1 MRKLAAFWL
10 KFLVFLCLLAIAVN
24 ATGTLLSGGDDVTQ
38 SASSLK
44 HLPAESVDVL
54 WLGTSHMNYNIIPQ
68 YLYDLCGVTSAMATG
83 NSVDLDA
90 SYWMLRQALLT
101 QSPQVIVLDVY
112 PAAAPYC
119 YFYVQNVLAL
129 EYRDGMSEGSNPYN
143 TATGV
148 ARWLP
153 VGSPFKPGAIAEA
166 YTHSGAGGEAY
177 FELTRMH
184 SRYGE
189 LTRNNFDYL
198 RGDTRTIRNFGYLYG
213 GQSMEGQEYAVQAYT
228 QEAALQANEVGTYW
242 EFTDEQLQAA
252 ELLDASVTAIRRIV
266 EYARDKG
273 IEIVLCAAP
282 YMTNR
287 AEEKLFAQV
296 GELADELGVPFVG
309 LEESGIEGL
318 QYMRDLGHL
327 NDRGARLY
335 TEFWS
340 DYLADHYDLPDR
352 HESAD
357 SRYTPWR
364 EGTGRYDVQ
373 RAAMSLI
380 GMETGLT
387 GYLEALA
394 ALDGDYLVL
403 ISAQGDVYEGFTESD
418 WLLMTEMLGMN
429 GEAVEEW
436 YYTGTGTLDGV
447 CCGGKML
454 ASAYAPEGRT
464 KTIAWNLL
472 GHEITFED
480 SRWSVDGNSAGSTN
494 TGMNIAVYSLPDHM
508 LMDCRTFDM
517 TQIAWDE

>member
-1 MRKLAAFWL
+1 
-10 KFLVFLCLLAIAVN
+10 
-24 ATGTLLSGGDDVTQ
+24 
-38 SASSLK
+38 
-44 HLPAESVDVL
+44 
-54 WLGTSHMNYNIIPQ
+54 
-68 YLYDLCGVTSAMATG
+68 
-83 NSVDLDA
+83 
-90 SYWMLRQALLT
+90 
-101 QSPQVIVLDVY
+101 
-112 PAAAPYC
+112 
-119 YFYVQNVLAL
+119 
-129 EYRDGMSEGSNPYN
+129 
-143 TATGV
+143 
-148 ARWLP
+148 
-153 VGSPFKPGAIAEA
+153 
-166 YTHSGAGGEAY
+166 
-177 FELTRMH
+177 
-184 SRYGE
+184 
-189 LTRNNFDYL
+189 
-198 RGDTRTIRNFGYLYG
+198 
-213 GQSMEGQEYAVQAYT
+213 MEGQEYAVQAYT

-287 AEEKLFAQV
+287 AEEKLFGQV
-296 GELADELGVPFVG
+296 GELADELGIPFVG

-340 DYLADHYDLPDR
+340 DYLVDHYDLPDR
-352 HESAD
+352 RQSAD

-387 GYLEALA
+387 GYLEALS

-447 CCGGKML
+447 CCGGRML

-480 SRWSVDGNSAGSTN
+480 SRWRVDGNSAGSTN

-508 LMDCRTFDM
+508 LMDCRTFDL
-517 TQIAWDE
+517 TQMAWDE

>member
-1 MRKLAAFWL
+1 M
-10 KFLVFLCLLAIAVN
+10 
-24 ATGTLLSGGDDVTQ
+24 
-38 SASSLK
+38 
-44 HLPAESVDVL
+44 
-54 WLGTSHMNYNIIPQ
+54 
-68 YLYDLCGVTSAMATG
+68 
-83 NSVDLDA
+83 
-90 SYWMLRQALLT
+90 
-101 QSPQVIVLDVY
+101 
-112 PAAAPYC
+112 
-119 YFYVQNVLAL
+119 
-129 EYRDGMSEGSNPYN
+129 
-143 TATGV
+143 
-148 ARWLP
+148 
-153 VGSPFKPGAIAEA
+153 
-166 YTHSGAGGEAY
+166 
-177 FELTRMH
+177 
-184 SRYGE
+184 
-189 LTRNNFDYL
+189 
-198 RGDTRTIRNFGYLYG
+198 
-213 GQSMEGQEYAVQAYT
+213 QAYT

-352 HESAD
+352 RESAD

-447 CCGGKML
+447 CCEGRML
-454 ASAYAPEGRT
+454 ASAYASEGRT

-480 SRWSVDGNSAGSTN
+480 SRWRVDGNSAGSTN

-508 LMDCRTFDM
+508 LMDCRTFDL
-517 TQIAWDE
+517 TQMAWDE